1 MGYMGSMDIR
11 PVLISMS
18 GAETISAGGEVLD
31 DNFKMAIG
39 LIVYVLLA
47 VVAVTVYRKR
57 YPQKPRPH
65 DKLQKAIDDSI
76 NKAIDKADPNEAE
89 RFVP

>member
-1 MGYMGSMDIR
+1 MTTTLKI
-11 PVLISMS
+11 V
-18 GAETISAGGEVLD
+18 V
-31 DNFKMAIG
+31 G

-47 VVAVTVYRKR
+47 AVAVIAYRKR
-57 YPQKPRPH
+57 YPQGPRPH

-76 NKAIDKADPNEAE
+76 NRTIDNVDPHEAE